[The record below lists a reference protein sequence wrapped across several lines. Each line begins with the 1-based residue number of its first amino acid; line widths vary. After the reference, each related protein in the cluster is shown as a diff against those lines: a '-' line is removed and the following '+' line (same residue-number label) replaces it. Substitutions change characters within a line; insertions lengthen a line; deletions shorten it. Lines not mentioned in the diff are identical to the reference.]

1 MGLSNY
7 ERETVILF
15 NEAEKTADIYTH
27 NPALKKQLAK
37 LGATYPELVKQETEN
52 RYGGQMFVIPKKWI
66 RVKPPRVLSPAQR
79 EVLDRINEKHRPKNM
94 GKAE

>member
-1 MGLSNY
+1 MSGLSNY
-7 ERETVILF
+7 EKESVILF

-27 NPALKKQLAK
+27 NPALKKQLVELAVK
-37 LGATYPELVKQETEN
+37 YPEQVKQETEN

-79 EVLDRINEKHRPKNM
+79 EVLDRINKKNE
-94 GKAE
+94 GS